1 MNQDRSLES
10 MRNSYRSNQGRPSQ
24 EEAAKKFLEDSKK
37 RFIKILETKMKTTFI
52 CPLNEFEKH
61 FGFLWGDT
69 NYNNGI
75 ENKELKECLDKAGV
89 SEEAWLE
96 VWNQVREKI
105 LTNGNNQ
112 FRALLN
118 ELETY
123 SMHWNRYHMDLKVL
137 PEGMTRQDFI
147 NRKREN

>member
-1 MNQDRSLES
+1 MDRDRSIES
-10 MRNSYRSNQGRPSQ
+10 IRNSYKQPLKD
-24 EEAAKKFLEDSKK
+24 EAAKKFLEDSKK
-37 RFIKILETKMKTTFI
+37 RFVKILETKMKTTFI

-61 FGFLWGDT
+61 FGFLWGDS

-75 ENKELKECLDKAGV
+75 GNKELKDCLAKAGFD
-89 SEEAWLE
+89 EELWLDI
-96 VWNQVREKI
+96 WNQVREKI

-123 SMHWNRYHMDLKVL
+123 TMHWNRYRMDLKVL
-137 PEGMTRQDFI
+137 PEGMTKQEFI
-147 NRKREN
+147 NRNRGE